1 MNENKDKRGEGE
13 EREGEERGGER
24 REGGRTAP
32 DDVGQF
38 LSAED
43 ETRMRNFV
51 TEFVAQRLVP
61 HLEAVLKNLNEW
73 VSPSIHT
80 LLLPLLCTYILLR
93 LFRWNYCLY
102 CVHTY
107 TTESTLLCTC
117 IHTFIHNM

>member
-1 MNENKDKRGEGE
+1 MNENEDKRG
-13 EREGEERGGER
+13 EGEERGGER

-43 ETRMRNFV
+43 ETRVRNFV

-73 VSPSIHT
+73 VSPSTIAI
-80 LLLPLLCTYILLR
+80 CTIFNRIALHSVGP
-93 LFRWNYCLY
+93 C
-102 CVHTY
+102 
-107 TTESTLLCTC
+107 
-117 IHTFIHNM
+117 TFITKYGNGST